1 MVLDCDGNTV
11 LMVNIRPDMTDQT
24 ETVMVAD
31 GAQCTMSIK
40 NTSSVI
46 LQIYFVDYTIYHGDE
61 ESIETDPI
69 VIFRDDTSI
78 QGIREFRRIPDC
90 FIAKL
95 GGYTNTTTVY
105 TGNEPSNKAIQWL
118 AEDWQGYSNCEYD
131 SFVERYAL
139 AAINFAAPKI
149 DEIENTTASGN
160 SRMLLSGDEGSSSSE
175 ELWIS
180 TAGQCEWPNVACAD
194 GWVEELDL
202 DTNMYV
208 MGTIA
213 TEIGLLKMMKWF
225 DIARNEIYGTI
236 PSQITELQSLTY
248 FGVEQNE
255 ITGTIASEF
264 GEMPNLE
271 WMVLYSNRLSGTIP
285 SEIGSMNSLRGF
297 ALGTS

>member
-11 LMVNIRPDMTDQT
+11 LMVNIRQDMIGQT

-40 NTSSVI
+40 NTTSVI

-61 ESIETDPI
+61 ESIESDPI
-69 VIFRDDTSI
+69 AIFRDDTAI
-78 QGIREFRRIPDC
+78 QGIREFRRIPEC
-90 FIAKL
+90 YITKL
-95 GGYTNTTTVY
+95 GGYTNTTTIY

-118 AEDWQGYSNCEYD
+118 AADWQGFSNCGYD

-149 DEIENTTASGN
+149 FEIDNTTASG
-160 SRMLLSGDEGSSSSE
+160 GEGSATND
-175 ELWIS
+175 ELWIN
-180 TAGQCEWPNVACAD
+180 TARQCEWPNVACAD

-213 TEIGLLKMMKWF
+213 TEIGLLTMLEWF
-225 DIARNEIYGTI
+225 DIARNEIHGTI
-236 PSQITELQSLTY
+236 PSQVSDLQSLMY
-248 FGVEQNE
+248 FGVEENE

-264 GEMPNLE
+264 GKMPNLE
-271 WMVLYSNRLSGTIP
+271 WMVMYGNRLSGTIP
-285 SEIGSMNSLRGF
+285 SEIGEMNSLRGF
-297 ALGTS
+297 SLGTS